1 MVLPYESIWLI
12 GAELVVSI
20 PLFPLRSVLF
30 DGGHLPLQVFEP
42 RYLDMV
48 SKSMRG
54 EAPFGVV
61 LIRSGTDSRISRDW
75 RQPDL
80 FDIGT
85 EAHVIDFNQ
94 LSNGNLGIIVK
105 GGRKFRI
112 LSTESQSD
120 HLLCGEVDYFPIE
133 SSSVIGA
140 EHSHLVEILR
150 DLVQH
155 PGVEKLGLSLDL
167 RDSHSVSCILSE
179 LLPIEP
185 EIKQKLL
192 EIDEAIERLHELNR
206 IVNKIRG

>member
-1 MVLPYESIWLI
+1 MVLSYESIWPI
-12 GAELVVSI
+12 GAELVVSLPI
-20 PLFPLRSVLF
+20 FPLRSVLF

-48 SKSMRG
+48 SRAMRR

-61 LIRSGTDSRISRDW
+61 LIRSGTDARISRDW

-112 LSTESQSD
+112 LSTESQLD
-120 HLLCGEVDYFPIE
+120 HLLCGEVDYIPSE
-133 SSSVIGA
+133 SSSIIGE
-140 EHSHLVEILR
+140 EHAHLVELLK

-155 PGVEKLGLSLDL
+155 PGVEKLGLTVDL
-167 RDSHSVSCILSE
+167 RDTHSVSCILSE

-185 EIKQKLL
+185 EIKQQLL
-192 EIDEAIERLHELNR
+192 ELDEAIERLDELNR